1 MRTVIFLFTLFTAI
15 SLAQTS
21 AKALKVVKHK
31 SEWKVYKS
39 GMEIPKSHF
48 FKIVN
53 DEYNRDQS
61 ILYEKKF
68 MNQRFKLSCYMCG
81 NSSLGLMS
89 LAADNQKMVKYTLY
103 GYLLSNIIKR
113 FLKEKTVDVTF
124 EEASEM
130 AKQYNESLSVS
141 YTHLTLPTKRIV

>member
-1 MRTVIFLFTLFTAI
+1 MRIGIFLFTLLTAT
-15 SLAQTS
+15 SLGQTN

-48 FKIVN
+48 FSLVN
-53 DEYNRDQS
+53 DEKNRDQS

-68 MNQRFKLSCYMCG
+68 MNRRFKLGCYSCG

-89 LAADNQKMVKYTLY
+89 LAADNEKMVKYTLY
-103 GYLLSNIIKR
+103 GYLLSNVIKR

-124 EEASEM
+124 EEAFEM
-130 AKQYNESLSVS
+130 AKQYNESLLGNS
-141 YTHLTLPTKRIV
+141 KIAI

>member
-1 MRTVIFLFTLFTAI
+1 MRTGLFLFTLLTVI
-15 SLAQTS
+15 SLAQTN

-53 DEYNRDQS
+53 DEYYRDQS

-68 MNQRFKLSCYMCG
+68 MSQRFKLSCYMCG
-81 NSSLGLMS
+81 NSCLGLMS

-124 EEASEM
+124 EEAFEM
-130 AKQYNESLSVS
+130 AKQYNESLLGNS
-141 YTHLTLPTKRIV
+141 KIAI

>member
-1 MRTVIFLFTLFTAI
+1 MRIGIFLFTLLTAI
-15 SLAQTS
+15 SLAQTN

-31 SEWKVYKS
+31 SAWKVYKS

-53 DEYNRDQS
+53 DDENRDQS

-68 MNQRFKLSCYMCG
+68 MKQRFKLSCYMCG

-89 LAADNQKMVKYTLY
+89 LAVDNQRMIRYTLY

-113 FLKEKTVDVTF
+113 FLKEKIVDVTF

-130 AKQYNESLSVS
+130 AKQYNDSLLGKS
-141 YTHLTLPTKRIV
+141 KIAI

>member
-1 MRTVIFLFTLFTAI
+1 MKLVISSFILFTTI
-15 SLAQTS
+15 SIAQTN

-39 GMEIPKSHF
+39 GIEIPKSHF
-48 FKIVN
+48 FRIVS
-53 DEYNRDQS
+53 DEQNRDQS

-68 MNQRFKLSCYMCG
+68 ISQRFKLSCYMCG

-89 LAADNQKMVKYTLY
+89 LAVDNQKMVKYTLY
-103 GYLLSNIIKR
+103 GYLLSNVIKR

-130 AKQYNESLSVS
+130 AKQYNDSLLGKS
-141 YTHLTLPTKRIV
+141 KIAI

>member
-1 MRTVIFLFTLFTAI
+1 MRIGLFLFTLLTAI
-15 SLAQTS
+15 SLAQTN
-21 AKALKVVKHK
+21 AKTLKVVNHK

-48 FKIVN
+48 FRIVN
-53 DEYNRDQS
+53 DEQNRDQS

-103 GYLLSNIIKR
+103 GYLLSNVIKR

-124 EEASEM
+124 EEAFEM
-130 AKQYNESLSVS
+130 AKQYNESLFGNS
-141 YTHLTLPTKRIV
+141 KIAI

>member
-1 MRTVIFLFTLFTAI
+1 MRIGLFLFTWLTAI
-15 SLAQTS
+15 SLAQTN
-21 AKALKVVKHK
+21 AKTLKVVNHK

-48 FKIVN
+48 FRIVN
-53 DEYNRDQS
+53 DEQNRDQS

-103 GYLLSNIIKR
+103 GYLLSNVIKR

-124 EEASEM
+124 EEAFEL
-130 AKQYNESLSVS
+130 AKQYNESLLGNS
-141 YTHLTLPTKRIV
+141 KIAI

>member
-15 SLAQTS
+15 SLAQNS

-48 FKIVN
+48 FWIVN
-53 DEYNRDQS
+53 DEQNRDQS

-68 MNQRFKLSCYMCG
+68 INQRFKLSCYMCG

-103 GYLLSNIIKR
+103 GYLLSNVIKR
-113 FLKEKTVDVTF
+113 LLKEKTVDVTF
-124 EEASEM
+124 EEAFEM
-130 AKQYNESLSVS
+130 AKQYNESLLGNS
-141 YTHLTLPTKRIV
+141 KIAI

>member
-1 MRTVIFLFTLFTAI
+1 MKLVISVFIFFTI
-15 SLAQTS
+15 SIAQTN

-39 GMEIPKSHF
+39 GIEIPRSHF
-48 FKIVN
+48 FRIVN
-53 DEYNRDQS
+53 DEQYRDQS

-68 MNQRFKLSCYMCG
+68 MKQRFKLSCYMCG

-103 GYLLSNIIKR
+103 GYLLSNVFKR

-130 AKQYNESLSVS
+130 AKQYNDSLLGKS
-141 YTHLTLPTKRIV
+141 KIAI

>member
-1 MRTVIFLFTLFTAI
+1 MKLVISVFIFFTI
-15 SLAQTS
+15 SIAQTN
-21 AKALKVVKHK
+21 AKTLKVVNHK

-48 FKIVN
+48 FMIVN
-53 DEYNRDQS
+53 DEQNREQS

-68 MNQRFKLSCYMCG
+68 MKQRFKLSCYMCG

-89 LAADNQKMVKYTLY
+89 LAADNQRMIMYTLY
-103 GYLLSNIIKR
+103 GYLFSNVIKR

-130 AKQYNESLSVS
+130 AKQYNESLLGKS
-141 YTHLTLPTKRIV
+141 KIAI

>member
-1 MRTVIFLFTLFTAI
+1 MRIGLFLFTLLTAI
-15 SLAQTS
+15 SLAQTN
-21 AKALKVVKHK
+21 AKTLKVVNHK

-48 FKIVN
+48 FRIVN
-53 DEYNRDQS
+53 DEQNRDQS

-103 GYLLSNIIKR
+103 GYLLSNVIKR

-124 EEASEM
+124 QEASEM
-130 AKQYNESLSVS
+130 AKQYNESLLGKS
-141 YTHLTLPTKRIV
+141 KIAI

>member
-1 MRTVIFLFTLFTAI
+1 MRIVIFLFTLFTSI
-15 SLAQTS
+15 SLAQTN

-39 GMEIPKSHF
+39 GIEIPKSHF
-48 FKIVN
+48 FRIVN
-53 DEYNRDQS
+53 DEQNRDQS

-103 GYLLSNIIKR
+103 GYLLSNVIKR

-130 AKQYNESLSVS
+130 AKQYNDSLLGKS
-141 YTHLTLPTKRIV
+141 KIAI

>member
-1 MRTVIFLFTLFTAI
+1 MRIGIFLLTLITAI
-15 SLAQTS
+15 SLAQTN

-31 SEWKVYKS
+31 SAWKVYKS

-53 DEYNRDQS
+53 DDENRDQS

-68 MNQRFKLSCYMCG
+68 MKQRFKLSCYMCG

-103 GYLLSNIIKR
+103 GYLLSNVIKR

-124 EEASEM
+124 EEAFEM
-130 AKQYNESLSVS
+130 AKQYNDSLLGKS
-141 YTHLTLPTKRIV
+141 KIAI